1 MITVDI
7 LTTVGPVYSMIT
19 VDILTT
25 VGPVYS
31 MIAVDILTTVGP
43 VYSMITL
50 DILTTVGPVYSMIT
64 VDILTTVG
72 PVSAHDPKEKFRLLD
87 LQIKMEEIH
96 NMQIGDNFF
105 QKISSVLLL
114 ADVEDIGCVADT
126 TRRACYLADVEDI
139 GCVADTTR
147 RACYLADVEDIG
159 CVADTTRRAC
169 CLADVEDI
177 GCVADTTRRA
187 CCLADV
193 EDIGCVADTTRR
205 ASLSNPGVIYHI
217 LSSIQEPTIV
227 SSHSNSHRIGK
238 VEYRGNEPAF
248 ARRENGKPFRKNHP
262 LVHLTE
268 IRTSIS
274 PSSAVELNTTSALA
288 TYATEAVCTP
298 LSPSTSIGPITPGGP
313 EVSDR
318 VYRHS
323 LTKDLQVSY
332 RTLDTRIYYCH
343 FSQDLQVSYRTL
355 DTRIYT
361 VTSLRTSRCLIRL

>member
-31 MIAVDILTTVGP
+31 MITVDILTTVGP

-72 PVSAHDPKEKFRLLD
+72 PVSANDPKEKFRL
-87 LQIKMEEIH
+87 
-96 NMQIGDNFF
+96 
-105 QKISSVLLL
+105 
-114 ADVEDIGCVADT
+114 
-126 TRRACYLADVEDI
+126 
-139 GCVADTTR
+139 
-147 RACYLADVEDIG
+147 
-159 CVADTTRRAC
+159 
-169 CLADVEDI
+169 
-177 GCVADTTRRA
+177 
-187 CCLADV
+187 
-193 EDIGCVADTTRR
+193 
-205 ASLSNPGVIYHI
+205 NPGVIYHI

-288 TYATEAVCTP
+288 TYATEAGLLCTP

-313 EVSDR
+313 E
-318 VYRHS
+318 
-323 LTKDLQVSY
+323 DLQVSY

-361 VTSLRTSRCLIRL
+361 TVTSLRTSRAVSCELSVSTKENMGLLGVRTHTGVTTYTSREVMSPHISSRPHELSQYLRQHIFREP